1 MAVVAFI
8 IGAILGSFACCQA
21 WRIKLN
27 DKSKRSHCLNCGA
40 RLKWYE
46 NLPIISWLGLRGR
59 CRYCHKKIG
68 AWELLSE
75 LMMGVVGMVFA
86 IWVFEHWKN
95 ESWILLSIREW
106 SGVVSVLFWLMMC
119 VLAVLLVA
127 WMIIFIYDARWQEM
141 PTKLLTF
148 CVVCAIIWVIL
159 KQWSLLAV
167 GKFSGE
173 EILNLGG
180 ALLVLPV
187 MYFFLYKVGKEQWV
201 GGGDWLLALSIAL
214 VLGNFWLAFVV
225 LFVANLLGSVVGMAI
240 LLKKGLGGG
249 RKLKMAFGPFLIA
262 AFWVVFVAQDVIL
275 AWTSW

>member
-201 GGGDWLLALSIAL
+201 GGGDCIKRRESFPRTLS
-214 VLGNFWLAFVV
+214 F
-225 LFVANLLGSVVGMAI
+225 SVVSPGI
-240 LLKKGLGGG
+240 EPGTQGFSVLCST
-249 RKLKMAFGPFLIA
+249 
-262 AFWVVFVAQDVIL
+262 D
-275 AWTSW
+275 